1 MTRTPPR
8 RPQRKGFVLI
18 VVLLLLLMLGVV
30 AASLLSTASE
40 TDQATILAVS
50 QRVAASRADTAAQL
64 AVATIA
70 SGTLTIAGLTACGG
84 PGPSSQL
91 QKVLPNG
98 TNACVAA
105 QMISSGMVSGPN
117 NGNFET
123 GSGLLYQWWIYRRPL
138 MPGVPANQQLVRIYA
153 EGYWGGA
160 TTSPNFT
167 GASVEA
173 DIIVPTNTD
182 GSGEASAEFIYGG

>member
-1 MTRTPPR
+1 MTRKHSTKK
-8 RPQRKGFVLI
+8 QRKGFVLI

-70 SGTLTIAGLTACGG
+70 SGTISITALPACGG
-84 PGPSSQL
+84 PGPASQL
-91 QKVLPNG
+91 QKNLPNG
-98 TNACVAA
+98 ACAA
-105 QMISSGMVSGPN
+105 TQMIGSGIVSGPN
-117 NGNFET
+117 NNNFET

-138 MPGVPANQQLVRIYA
+138 MPGIPANQQLVRIYA
-153 EGYWGGA
+153 EGYWGGSPN
-160 TTSPNFT
+160 SPNFT
-167 GASVEA
+167 GAAVEA
-173 DIIVPTNTD
+173 DIIVPSNTN
-182 GSGEASAEFIYGG
+182 GSAEASGEFIYGG